1 MSKIVK
7 ILSEIFI
14 PILLFAAGYISGMS
28 NKGKINTK
36 SIKPDRD
43 TIWFASHPI
52 IDTLVIIQTYDTLPK
67 EPDTLGKAIMMG
79 GLTGPIELFKDGK
92 ISDTM
97 YKNTIIYK

>member
-1 MSKIVK
+1 MTKIVK
-7 ILSEIFI
+7 ILSKIFT
-14 PILLFAAGYISGMS
+14 PMLLFVIGYCSGKLS
-28 NKGKINTK
+28 SGNASTEN
-36 SIKPDRD
+36 IKPDKD
-43 TIWFASHPI
+43 TIWFASYPI

-92 ISDTM
+92 RSDTM